1 MFRREGNIFCFHA
14 FFFHQTKSLADIPVG
29 SFLRHLADS
38 RCLFK
43 HLSQMSGLGKKSCV
57 IIRQAVLFHVTCG
70 FLFLK
75 LRLGFP
81 DTFYPLVADPHRRQ
95 VGIREIPVILGVLLG
110 THSVG
115 IFLIVIPPP
124 GLLDHRASLF
134 QKLDLPGSFSF
145 NGSGNGLKGVQVF
158 HLCPDS
164 QLPGS
169 HLSY

>member
-57 IIRQAVLFHVTCG
+57 IIRQAVLFHITCG
-70 FLFLK
+70 FLFLEF
-75 LRLGFP
+75 RLSFP

-95 VGIREIPVILGVLLG
+95 VRVRKVAVILSVLLG

-134 QKLDLPGSFSF
+134 QKLNLPGSFSF
-145 NGSGNGLKGVQVF
+145 DSSCNSLKRVQIL